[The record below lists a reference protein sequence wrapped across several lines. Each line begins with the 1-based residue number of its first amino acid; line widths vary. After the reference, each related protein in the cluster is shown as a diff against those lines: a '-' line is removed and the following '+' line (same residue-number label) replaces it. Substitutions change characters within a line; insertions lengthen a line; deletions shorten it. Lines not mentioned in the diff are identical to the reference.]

1 MGSVNHAHARRQGS
15 DASYTGRVY
24 LSDVYLSGETK
35 MDYDF
40 ELMLYGQ
47 KRTQPA
53 TK

>member
-1 MGSVNHAHARRQGS
+1 MGSANYAHTRRQGS
-15 DASYTGRVY
+15 VSCNTGRVY